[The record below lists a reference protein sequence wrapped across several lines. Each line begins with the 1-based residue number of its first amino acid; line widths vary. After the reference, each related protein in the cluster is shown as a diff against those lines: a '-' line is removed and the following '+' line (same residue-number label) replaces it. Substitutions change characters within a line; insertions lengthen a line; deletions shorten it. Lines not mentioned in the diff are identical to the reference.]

1 MLYIITEGYELDKK
15 IFEPLLKK
23 NDISI
28 IFSTEQATFKS
39 NLFRRLTKLLNLI
52 GISCFFNF
60 SKHFKVILKKIDRND
75 SILIWGTLSPL
86 LIQLAKYVKTKKL
99 NIWIWNPLFTFSEYT
114 RSMIQIY
121 KKYYKL
127 WTFDENDA
135 QKYKINYKSQ
145 VFYKQLLLPNEKTE
159 IKYDLYFVGQDKNRY
174 SILKYIETEV
184 GKDFVCNFN
193 LIRDKTS
200 IDVENKDFYV
210 NSVSFDDNIK
220 NISQSKVLVDIL
232 QNGQYGITLR
242 TYEALVSKKKLI
254 TNNTQIKKYPFY
266 AKENIFILG
275 EDEISTLKTFI
286 KMPFNDFYDFSIYMI
301 ENWINDFYQ

>member
-15 IFEPLLKK
+15 IFEPLLKR

-28 IFSTEQATFKS
+28 IFSTEQANFK
-39 NLFRRLTKLLNLI
+39 NKLFRRLTKLLNLI
-52 GISCFFNF
+52 GIACFFNF
-60 SKHFKVILKKIDRND
+60 SKQFKAILKKIDKND

-99 NIWIWNPLFTFSEYT
+99 NIWIWNPLFTFSKYT
-114 RSMIQIY
+114 RSMIENY

-135 QKYKINYKSQ
+135 QEYGINYKPQ
-145 VFYKQLLLPNEKTE
+145 VFYKQLLFQDFNLD